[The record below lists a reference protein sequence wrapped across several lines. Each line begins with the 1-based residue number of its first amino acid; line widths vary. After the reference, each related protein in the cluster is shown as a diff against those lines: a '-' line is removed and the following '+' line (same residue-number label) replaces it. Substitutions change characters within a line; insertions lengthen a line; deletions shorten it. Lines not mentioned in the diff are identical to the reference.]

1 MVRCC
6 SVAPCCCAA
15 APRRVACKLTNPAL
29 PAQLAFGNNKKPQA
43 TPPRMP
49 GVNISSF
56 FVKKQKAAHGLQLI
70 GARSNEAVRVAG
82 ARSICGMIARRGLAS
97 EARCKYLRE
106 VEQGQHLTTFC
117 DSTAPKE
124 MWMDFEDALTLFKG
138 EHSSMGCVIVTDG
151 TSTNVNMYMEGS
163 DSKAY
168 LERNMQ
174 LKDPLFKTD
183 KEGDECMVWTVDPMR
198 KTCILYLDGVHFCAV
213 VGKEWALKPG
223 SESPCAITVS
233 KEVQDWLD
241 FHSCILWPST
251 GNGFCGYESLTMP
264 RRSTTLSPRCRSRAR
279 SGRSSACSRRSST
292 SGTTARAR
300 A

>member
-124 MWMDFEDALTLFKG
+124 MWMDFEDALT
-138 EHSSMGCVIVTDG
+138 SAAAAAAAAVTMMTMMLTVTPPCASAKLLD
-151 TSTNVNMYMEGS
+151 
-163 DSKAY
+163 
-168 LERNMQ
+168 
-174 LKDPLFKTD
+174 FKT
-183 KEGDECMVWTVDPMR
+183 
-198 KTCILYLDGVHFCAV
+198 YLT
-213 VGKEWALKPG
+213 PQ
-223 SESPCAITVS
+223 
-233 KEVQDWLD
+233 KEVNKNQEK
-241 FHSCILWPST
+241 
-251 GNGFCGYESLTMP
+251 G
-264 RRSTTLSPRCRSRAR
+264 SRE
-279 SGRSSACSRRSST
+279 GE
-292 SGTTARAR
+292 
-300 A
+300 